1 MSKKTSTKNSGGQF
15 KAFAKYSADCTRAGI
30 YLMPQINGKYMMVA
44 EIKIP
49 PCQDAGVPS
58 GFVHTVVEAYNK
70 MLKNSML

>member
-1 MSKKTSTKNSGGQF
+1 MSKKPSAKNNAGQF
-15 KAFAKYSADCTRAGI
+15 KAFAKYSPDYTRVGV
-30 YLMPQINGKYMMVA
+30 YLEPQVNGKWFMVA
-44 EIKIP
+44 DIKIP